1 MYHDY
6 YGLNRMPFQG
16 SPDPDFVYL
25 GPSHRDALATLEYG
39 IEAGMGFIL
48 VTGEVGLGKTTLIR
62 TFLQRAKRPDLFVI
76 YVFHPLL
83 SFDALLG
90 VMAEELGLESDTREP
105 YRLVRDIQRDL
116 IQRFDAGQRV
126 VLVIDE
132 AHRLPP
138 DTLENLRLIS
148 NLETDTA
155 KLLQIVIIGQPELDA
170 LLAEPRLRQLDQ
182 RIQLRARL
190 APLSTEDSVAYIR
203 HRLQQAG
210 AVMHDSVLQDGA
222 VGEIARRAGG
232 VPRRLNALADLVL
245 IHGFGAGERPV
256 GARAARAALKDAGKG
271 DAPRRRAT
279 ARPRRRWRRWGVVAA
294 AAAVAY
300 VALFE
305 PAAARRAFGWL
316 GLEQPAALV
325 PADPLQ
331 SLRAGLAGLAETVA
345 RWANP

>member
-39 IEAGMGFIL
+39 VEAGMGFIL

-62 TFLQRAKRPDLFVI
+62 TFLQRARRPDLFVI

-83 SFDALLG
+83 SFDALLA
-90 VMAEELGLESDTREP
+90 VMAEELGLPVDDQEP

-116 IQRFDAGQRV
+116 IARFEDGQRV

-148 NLETDTA
+148 NLETDSA

-182 RIQLRARL
+182 RIALRARL
-190 APLSTEDSVAYIR
+190 APLSRADSEAYIR
-203 HRLQQAG
+203 HRLEQAG
-210 AVMHDSVLQDGA
+210 AAMHDTVLDDGA
-222 VGEIARRAGG
+222 VREIAQRAGG
-232 VPRRLNALADLVL
+232 VPRRINALADQVL
-245 IHGFGAGERPV
+245 IHGFGAGQRPV
-256 GARAARAALKDAGKG
+256 GKRGARIALRHAGSG
-271 DAPRRRAT
+271 EGVRR
-279 ARPRRRWRRWGVVAA
+279 RPRRRRRWLVAA
-294 AAAVAY
+294 CGLAAAVAG
-300 VALFE
+300 VAVFD
-305 PAAARRAFGWL
+305 PTAADAAVGWL
-316 GLEQPAALV
+316 RHALDQPDMFAE
-325 PADPLQ
+325 PLQ
-331 SLRAGLAGLAETVA
+331 LARAIFVSLAETVA
-345 RWANP
+345 RWVSP

>member
-39 IEAGMGFIL
+39 VEAGMGFIL

-62 TFLQRAKRPDLFVI
+62 TFLQRARRPDLFVI

-83 SFDALLG
+83 SFDALLA
-90 VMAEELGLESDTREP
+90 VMAEELGLPVDDQEP

-116 IQRFDAGQRV
+116 IARFEAGQRV

-182 RIQLRARL
+182 RIALRARL
-190 APLSTEDSVAYIR
+190 APLSRKDSEAYIR
-203 HRLQQAG
+203 HRLEQAG
-210 AVMHDSVLQDGA
+210 AAMHDTVLDDTT
-222 VGEIARRAGG
+222 VRLIAERAGG
-232 VPRRLNALADLVL
+232 VPRRINALADLVL
-245 IHGFGAGERPV
+245 IHGFGAGVRPV
-256 GARAARAALKDAGKG
+256 GRRAARAALRGAGNG
-271 DAPRRRAT
+271 DAPPR
-279 ARPRRRWRRWGVVAA
+279 RPRRRRWLLAAGVLAAASVVVALVDPTA
-294 AAAVAY
+294 ADAAV
-300 VALFE
+300 
-305 PAAARRAFGWL
+305 GWL
-316 GLEQPAALV
+316 RHAFEQPATLAEPVQL
-325 PADPLQ
+325 
-331 SLRAGLAGLAETVA
+331 LRANLANLAETVG
-345 RWANP
+345 RWVAP

>member
-39 IEAGMGFIL
+39 VEAGMGFIL

-62 TFLQRAKRPDLFVI
+62 TFLQRAKRPDVFVI

-83 SFDALLG
+83 SFDGLLA
-90 VMAEELGLESDTREP
+90 VMAEELGLPVADHEP

-116 IQRFDAGQRV
+116 IERFEVGQRV

-148 NLETDTA
+148 NLETDSA

-170 LLAEPRLRQLDQ
+170 MLAEPRLRQLDQ
-182 RIQLRARL
+182 RIALRARL
-190 APLSTEDSVAYIR
+190 APLTRDDSEAYLR

-210 AVMHDSVLQDGA
+210 AVMHDSVLDDRA
-222 VGEIARRAGG
+222 VRLIARRAGG
-232 VPRRLNALADLVL
+232 VPRRLNVLADVVL
-245 IHGFGAGERPV
+245 IHGFGAGQRPV
-256 GARAARAALKDAGKG
+256 GKRGARAALRDAGSG
-271 DAPRRRAT
+271 DAAQR
-279 ARPRRRWRRWGVVAA
+279 RPRRRRRWLIATAALVAA
-294 AAAVAY
+294 LVGIALFDPAVADH
-300 VALFE
+300 
-305 PAAARRAFGWL
+305 AAGWIRRAID
-316 GLEQPAALV
+316 QPAALV
-325 PADPLQ
+325 PGEPIET
-331 SLRAGLAGLAETVA
+331 LRAGLARLVEAVG
-345 RWANP
+345 RWVMH

>member
-16 SPDPDFVYL
+16 SPDPDFLYL

-39 IEAGMGFIL
+39 VEAGMGFIL

-62 TFLQRAKRPDLFVI
+62 TFLQRARRPDLFVI

-83 SFDALLG
+83 SFDALLV
-90 VMAEELGLESDTREP
+90 VMAEELGLPVDDKEP

-116 IQRFDAGQRV
+116 IGRFEDGQRV

-182 RIQLRARL
+182 RIALRARL
-190 APLSTEDSVAYIR
+190 APLSRQDSEAYIR
-203 HRLQQAG
+203 HRLEQAG
-210 AVMHDSVLQDGA
+210 AAMHDTVLDNAA
-222 VGEIARRAGG
+222 VAVIAARAGG
-232 VPRRLNALADLVL
+232 VPRRINALADLVL

-256 GARAARAALKDAGKG
+256 GKRSARVALRDAGSG
-271 DAPRRRAT
+271 DTPRRR
-279 ARPRRRWRRWGVVAA
+279 PRRGRRWLVAASVVVAA
-294 AAAVAY
+294 VVGVAV
-300 VALFE
+300 FD
-305 PAAARRAFGWL
+305 PAAADAAVGWL
-316 GLEQPAALV
+316 RHAIEQPSVFVEPMQALRT
-325 PADPLQ
+325 Q
-331 SLRAGLAGLAETVA
+331 LAGLVDLVA
-345 RWANP
+345 RWIAP